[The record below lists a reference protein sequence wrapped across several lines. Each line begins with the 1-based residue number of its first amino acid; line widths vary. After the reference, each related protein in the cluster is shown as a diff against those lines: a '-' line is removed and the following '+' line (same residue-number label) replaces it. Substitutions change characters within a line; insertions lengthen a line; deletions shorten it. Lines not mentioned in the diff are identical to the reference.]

1 LYQTPR
7 IGFKQRSHNGSWKCN
22 NSLIRLPPTYL
33 IILLFPHPPLKTLI
47 PLNEPKYFI
56 GTFQKVEHVFVCG
69 AGGGVPHYT
78 NYDKHVKLGDVVVSH
93 CGNNQK

>member
-1 LYQTPR
+1 L
-7 IGFKQRSHNGSWKCN
+7 I
-22 NSLIRLPPTYL
+22 SL
-33 IILLFPHPPLKTLI
+33 
-47 PLNEPKYFI
+47 NVPKYII

>member
-1 LYQTPR
+1 MFT
-7 IGFKQRSHNGSWKCN
+7 
-22 NSLIRLPPTYL
+22 
-33 IILLFPHPPLKTLI
+33 
-47 PLNEPKYFI
+47 

-93 CGNNQK
+93 CGNGQKYSN